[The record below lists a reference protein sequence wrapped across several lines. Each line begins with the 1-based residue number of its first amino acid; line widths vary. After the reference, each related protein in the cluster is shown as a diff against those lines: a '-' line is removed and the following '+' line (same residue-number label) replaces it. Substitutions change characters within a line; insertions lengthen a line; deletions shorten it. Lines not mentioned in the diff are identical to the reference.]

1 MSWLCMHLV
10 CMNKHNYI
18 VLCEMEYIMNNLIMH
33 NIEIYC
39 IDMHKCKI
47 FVYNKFDLLSKS

>member
-39 IDMHKCKI
+39 IDMHKCKF
-47 FVYNKFDLLSKS
+47 FV